1 MEGKRLKKTNAELEG
16 VKADFDVKYEMAI
29 EKKESKIN
37 ELQEMLEEAY
47 KESGSSGEDIQARNQ
62 IVVDQRRKIS
72 ELELQ
77 LKEKEALV
85 VDVKQQKSEF
95 EDLKEGMQALSQE
108 LDICMYDSQEESS
121 SDEDEDED
129 ESGIEGRFNIEVV
142 SFFLESARNVEVNTL
157 KLCRESFN
165 NKKGRIT

>member
-1 MEGKRLKKTNAELEG
+1 M
-16 VKADFDVKYEMAI
+16 
-29 EKKESKIN
+29 
-37 ELQEMLEEAY
+37 
-47 KESGSSGEDIQARNQ
+47 IQAGPLL
-62 IVVDQRRKIS
+62 S
-72 ELELQ
+72 SHL
-77 LKEKEALV
+77 EALASSCPGLQNFRFIGFKV
-85 VDVKQQKSEF
+85 
-95 EDLKEGMQALSQE
+95 EDAKILKNVRKDFKNLKE

-142 SFFLESARNVEVNTL
+142 SFFLESALNVEVNTL